1 MRVPL
6 AAAAA
11 SLAAGPVAGF
21 VLVSVSFAYPDQE
34 PFEPVG
40 LLAFFGLALVV
51 GFVISVVPN
60 LLGTIAMFLLSQRSA
75 AARAPGCWI
84 AAGAT
89 LAFLLAWP
97 LDLFGAGPHLLAPF
111 IAVGA
116 CCAAICRLIAWPD

>member
-1 MRVPL
+1 M
-6 AAAAA
+6 
-11 SLAAGPVAGF
+11 
-21 VLVSVSFAYPDQE
+21 
-34 PFEPVG
+34 G

-111 IAVGA
+111 IAVGLLRCYLPA
-116 CCAAICRLIAWPD
+116 DCMAGLSRRALASIAHRQ